1 MSVTLRFREEGA
13 AFERAK
19 RVADALGLSME
30 EYLFACVAEGHKV
43 LRARC
48 VAARS
53 ELEEP
58 AFIRR
63 GYPATPPWAEM
74 E

>member
-1 MSVTLRFREEGA
+1 MSVTLRFREDGA

-19 RVADALGLSME
+19 CVADALGLSME

-48 VAARS
+48 AAARP

-63 GYPATPPWAEM
+63 GYPAAPPWAGM

>member
-1 MSVTLRFREEGA
+1 MSVTLRFREDGA

-19 RVADALGLSME
+19 RVADTLGLSME
-30 EYLFACVAEGHKV
+30 NYLLACVAEGHKV

-48 VAARS
+48 PSTRPD
-53 ELEEP
+53 LEEP
-58 AFIRR
+58 AFLRR
-63 GYPATPPWAEM
+63 GYPAAPPWTGM

>member
-19 RVADALGLSME
+19 LVADALGLSMDA
-30 EYLFACVAEGHKV
+30 YLLACVAEGHKV

-48 VAARS
+48 LAARP

-63 GYPATPPWAEM
+63 GHPPVLPGTAM